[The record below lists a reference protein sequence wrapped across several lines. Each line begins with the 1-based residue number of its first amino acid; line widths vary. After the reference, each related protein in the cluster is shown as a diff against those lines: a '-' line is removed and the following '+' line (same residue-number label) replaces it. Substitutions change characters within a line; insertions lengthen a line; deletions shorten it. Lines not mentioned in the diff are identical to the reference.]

1 MELCTVGYLSLLEKI
16 EERIHRA
23 RFELLATT
31 CTDEI
36 TLLSWTSLT
45 SHILATLLAQNSLQ
59 DSFFHLDLHTQ
70 RRSTDLDLIPIME
83 IHLRILSACPLFRCF
98 VLFSTSIFLI
108 IHIRS
113 IATPQVTNTGMRWID
128 LHQ

>member
-1 MELCTVGYLSLLEKI
+1 MELCTVGYLPMLEKI

-45 SHILATLLAQNSLQ
+45 SHILATLLAQHSLQ
-59 DSFFHLDLHTQ
+59 DSFVYLDLHTQ
-70 RRSTDLDLIPIME
+70 RRSTNLDLIPVVE
-83 IHLRILSACPLFRCF
+83 IYLRIVSACPLFRRL
-98 VLFSTSIFLI
+98 VLLPAPIFLA
-108 IHIRS
+108 IHIGS
-113 IATPQVTNTGMRWID
+113 IATPQI
-128 LHQ
+128 